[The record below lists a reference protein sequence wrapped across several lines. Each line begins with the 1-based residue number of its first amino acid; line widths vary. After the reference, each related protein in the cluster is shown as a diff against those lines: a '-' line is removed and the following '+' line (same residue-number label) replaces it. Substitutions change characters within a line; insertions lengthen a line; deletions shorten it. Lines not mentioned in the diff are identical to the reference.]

1 MCVMQYIA
9 LGYYTAKNNAWVQVR
24 NKKFFQG
31 RGEGLVEL
39 GHFDKISSKMQEK
52 KGPKGKQFGV
62 FPPRYS

>member
-39 GHFDKISSKMQEK
+39 GHFDKNFFKNARKKRSQRETIWSFSS
-52 KGPKGKQFGV
+52 
-62 FPPRYS
+62 